1 MKEPILDYTTHN
13 NDIKNTVIKWGLISA
28 AISIIYSV
36 INTQLMMNDINFNK
50 ALNVLLSSIISIFI
64 LYMGIKEFRDKFNG
78 GSLTFGKG
86 FKIGFLIV
94 TISTVIFAI
103 FTFIYYSYIIDYS
116 IIENLSINESIKYM
130 KDKKMSEEQIKQSL
144 VYTRKF
150 LTINFA
156 IISIVIIGIVIGSIF
171 SLILAAILKK
181 ENNQYA

>member
-78 GSLTFGKG
+78 GS
-86 FKIGFLIV
+86 
-94 TISTVIFAI
+94 
-103 FTFIYYSYIIDYS
+103 
-116 IIENLSINESIKYM
+116 
-130 KDKKMSEEQIKQSL
+130 
-144 VYTRKF
+144 
-150 LTINFA
+150 
-156 IISIVIIGIVIGSIF
+156 
-171 SLILAAILKK
+171 
-181 ENNQYA
+181 